1 MTAGLKASLFPRGRG
16 IEGEGG
22 GAYISHRIAITP
34 HALPSPPQGGKGF
47 LALILALFALL
58 AAAPAFAAPAAAS
71 QVINFSIL
79 SAEDQQSMSSYWQP
93 LLDDMQEETGLTIKA
108 FYSSNYTTLVQ
119 AMAFNQ
125 TQVGWFSADPAVE
138 AIRRSNG
145 EVIARTIDDHGQ
157 GFYNSVILARKGSGL
172 TLDKLFK
179 CDKTLSF
186 GLGDPSSTS
195 GTLAPLY
202 YLFNP
207 RRVDPQACF
216 KIVRSA
222 SHQNNMLS
230 VAGGTIDA
238 ATNNSV
244 GLNYYRTGAPEV
256 QAAVNRTQVIW
267 TSPDLPES
275 AIVIRKDLSPD
286 VKAKLGQFF
295 TTYGKAPG
303 PEGDRQRAILKK
315 LKYSAFNAADDSYL
329 KPVIEMET
337 SIAAAR
343 SHARPSAT
351 LGEIARNAV
360 MQVVTGRSWIAW
372 GVLVLAA
379 LVGVTALAPRD
390 KTLPQVK
397 SATDKALDVLVWGG
411 VVLLL
416 IVSFGPVEMAKLP
429 LIFSNS
435 ANMQKFAGSFF
446 RPDFHQWV
454 DYIAAMWLTIQ
465 IALWGTFIA
474 VALAIPLGLLA
485 AKNVSPP
492 WIQQPVRRVLDLLR
506 AVPDLVIGTM
516 FIVAVGLGPFAGV
529 MAVAINTGG
538 VLGKLFS
545 EAVESIDPQPVE
557 GVRAVGAAPIHEVIW
572 GIFPQVGPL
581 WTSYALYRFES
592 NARSATV
599 LGLIGAGGIGQL
611 LFDSLNAF
619 KYSETAAII
628 VVIVVAVSLIDL
640 LSQAL
645 RTRLL

>member
-1 MTAGLKASLFPRGRG
+1 MIRLRPARL
-16 IEGEGG
+16 
-22 GAYISHRIAITP
+22 
-34 HALPSPPQGGKGF
+34 
-47 LALILALFALL
+47 LALVAIILCAALGLNPA
-58 AAAPAFAAPAAAS
+58 ARAAPAPAGAA

-93 LLDDMQEETGLTIKA
+93 LLSDMQTQTGLTIKA
-108 FYSSNYTTLVQ
+108 FYSSNYNTLVQ

-172 TLDKLFK
+172 TLDRLLK
-179 CDKTLSF
+179 CDKSLSF
-186 GLGDPSSTS
+186 GLGDPASTS

-207 RRVDPQACF
+207 RHIDPEACF

-230 VAGGTIDA
+230 VSNGTIDA

-244 GLNYYRTGAPEV
+244 GLSYYRTGAPEV
-256 QAAVNRTQVIW
+256 QASVARTEVIW

-275 AIVIRKDLSPD
+275 AIVIRKDLPPA
-286 VKAKLGQFF
+286 VKAKLAQFF
-295 TTYGKAPG
+295 TTYGQGPG

-315 LKYSAFNAADDSYL
+315 LKYSAFAPAKDAYL
-329 KPVIEMET
+329 QPVVDMEA
-337 SIAAAR
+337 SIAKAR
-343 SHARPSAT
+343 SQAKAPAT
-351 LGEIARNAV
+351 LGEIARDFALRV
-360 MQVVTGRSWIAW
+360 ATGKSWAAW
-372 GVLVLAA
+372 GVLLLAA
-379 LVGVTALAPRD
+379 VVGGVALLPRD
-390 KTLPQVK
+390 RTGPQMRTPVEG
-397 SATDKALDVLVWGG
+397 ALDVMVWGG
-411 VVLLL
+411 VILLL
-416 IVSFGPVEMAKLP
+416 VISFGPVEMAKLP

-435 ANMQKFAGSFF
+435 ANMQKFGGSFL
-446 RPDFHQWV
+446 RPDFRQWA
-454 DYIAAMWLTIQ
+454 DYVAAMWLTIQ

-474 VALAIPLGLLA
+474 VGLAIPLGLLA

-492 WIQQPVRRVLDLLR
+492 WVQQPVRRVLDLLR

-529 MAVAINTGG
+529 MALAINTGG

-557 GVRAVGAAPIHEVIW
+557 GVRAVGAAPILQVIW
-572 GIFPQVGPL
+572 GILPQVGPL

-628 VVIVVAVSLIDL
+628 VVIVAAVSLIDL

>member
-1 MTAGLKASLFPRGRG
+1 
-16 IEGEGG
+16 
-22 GAYISHRIAITP
+22 
-34 HALPSPPQGGKGF
+34 
-47 LALILALFALL
+47 
-58 AAAPAFAAPAAAS
+58 
-71 QVINFSIL
+71 VINFSIL

-93 LLDDMQEETGLTIKA
+93 LLDDMQSQTGLTIKP

-138 AIRRSNG
+138 AIRRANG
-145 EVIARTIDDHGQ
+145 EVFARTIDDHGR
-157 GFYNSVILARKGSGL
+157 GFYQSVVLARKGSGV
-172 TLDKLFK
+172 TLERLLK
-179 CDKTLSF
+179 CDKTLTF
-186 GLGDPSSTS
+186 GMGDPSSTS

-202 YLFNP
+202 YLFGP
-207 RRVDPQACF
+207 RHIDPQACF
-216 KIVRSA
+216 RTVRSA
-222 SHQNNMLS
+222 SHQANMLS
-230 VAGGTIDA
+230 VANGLVDA

-244 GLNYYRTGAPEV
+244 GLSYYRTGAPEV
-256 QAAVNRTQVIW
+256 QAAVNRTEVIW

-275 AIVIRKDLSPD
+275 AIVFRKDLDPD
-286 VKAKLGQFF
+286 VKARLRRFF
-295 TTYGKAPG
+295 TTYGQVPG

-315 LKYSAFNAADDSYL
+315 LKYSAFAPADDAYL
-329 KPVIEMET
+329 QPVIDMET
-337 SIAAAR
+337 AVAAAQ
-343 SHARPSAT
+343 SHAKPKAT
-351 LGEIARNAV
+351 FGEIARNWAL
-360 MQVVTGRSWIAW
+360 QAAAGRSLIAW
-372 GVLVLAA
+372 ALLALAGLVA
-379 LVGVTALAPRD
+379 LTALRPRD
-390 KTLPQVK
+390 KTAPQIK
-397 SATDKALDVLVWGG
+397 STTDQALDVLVWGG

-416 IVSFGPVEMAKLP
+416 IVSFGPVEIAKLP
-429 LIFSNS
+429 LVFSNS
-435 ANMQKFAGSFF
+435 ANMQKFAGSFL
-446 RPDFHQWV
+446 RPDFRQWS
-454 DYIAAMWLTIQ
+454 DYVAAMWLTIQ

-474 VALAIPLGLLA
+474 IVLAVPLGLLA

-492 WIQQPVRRVLDLLR
+492 WVQQPVRRVLDLLR

-529 MAVAINTGG
+529 MALAINTGG

-557 GVRAVGAAPIHEVIW
+557 GVRAVGAAPIQEVIW
-572 GIFPQVGPL
+572 GILPQVGPL